1 MKRVPWS
8 GRVISIQPRI
18 RLTRSFDE
26 RAHSYLGYC
35 LVIEGTIGTEVRV
48 FSIGIGKATQR
59 KHQCRIGDNAS
70 GESVLVPDARLEPVE
85 FYRTSKLQVLHS
97 GDGARQSPP
106 PWHGVPPDLETYR
119 GRGHRRLSAR
129 TYSSKCTSCIWG
141 CRMPVKMIIDPW
153 NPSLRYRY
161 ETFCYGPKSCQYYK
175 PGPIRIVP
183 GRRGMKFAEE
193 DWVDEQ
199 DTAHRLIDE

>member
-1 MKRVPWS
+1 MKKVPWS

-26 RAHSYLGYC
+26 RAHSYLGYR

-48 FSIGIGKATQR
+48 FSIGIGKETQR
-59 KHQCRIGDNAS
+59 KHQFRVGDNAS
-70 GESVLVPDARLEPVE
+70 GESVLVADARLEPVE

-97 GDGARQSPP
+97 GDGARHNPP

-119 GRGHRRLSAR
+119 WRGHRRLSAR
-129 TYSSKCTSCIWG
+129 TYSSKCTGCIWG

-153 NPSLRYRY
+153 NPSFRYRY

-175 PGPIRIVP
+175 SGPIRIVP
-183 GRRGMKFAEE
+183 GRRGMKWAEE